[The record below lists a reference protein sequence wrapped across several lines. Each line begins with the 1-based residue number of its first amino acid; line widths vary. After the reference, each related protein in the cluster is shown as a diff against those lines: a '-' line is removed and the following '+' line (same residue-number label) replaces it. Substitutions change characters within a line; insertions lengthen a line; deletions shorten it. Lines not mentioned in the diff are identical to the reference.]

1 MRTLYNT
8 YHHVEVNMK
17 IQKSNNKLFF
27 ATYNHQLVVAGGRIV
42 TRTLIVLKSGGIPMM
57 FTTYDRFVGKSGNAL
72 MSLESN
78 NAQSVTFVC
87 RFLNFCFFED
97 YHIKKLTDINSNMII
112 TFLQKYGACT
122 LNGDENVKG
131 RSKNTVGRCVNI
143 VIDFIRKIEDEGY
156 KTKVDWHKIYQTTR
170 RANARTRKVEK
181 VERLAFEIRCKEYLN
196 PIFRDITEDAFQI
209 IMSVVLDRHQNI
221 MMLVALGAFAGLRP
235 SEACNVRREEYGGIK
250 FEWEG
255 TKIRNITIDISTELN
270 LRSDG
275 VPVGGIKKHREQ
287 KVYPN
292 FINVFSEIYNEY
304 MDFIEGRKYETDY
317 GPLTTNN
324 NGMAITYNAYLYE
337 FKKVVEEARK
347 LMLLSNNPRTQSY
360 GQMLFTH
367 SLSPHIFRH
376 FFTMKLVQYGE
387 TVPTIMFYRGDKNP
401 NSATTYI
408 QNKSELI
415 KQLNDVEDEV
425 LDYSMWR
432 AERIYGQSE

>member
-1 MRTLYNT
+1 M
-8 YHHVEVNMK
+8 
-17 IQKSNNKLFF
+17 
-27 ATYNHQLVVAGGRIV
+27 
-42 TRTLIVLKSGGIPMM
+42 
-57 FTTYDRFVGKSGNAL
+57 
-72 MSLESN
+72 
-78 NAQSVTFVC
+78 
-87 RFLNFCFFED
+87 
-97 YHIKKLTDINSNMII
+97 
-112 TFLQKYGACT
+112 
-122 LNGDENVKG
+122 
-131 RSKNTVGRCVNI
+131 NI

-170 RANARTRKVEK
+170 RANTRTRRVEK

-255 TKIRNITIDISTELN
+255 TKIRNITIDISAELN

-347 LMLLSNNPRTQSY
+347 LMLLSDNPRTQSY

-408 QNKSELI
+408 QNKSELL

-432 AERIYGQSE
+432 AERIYG